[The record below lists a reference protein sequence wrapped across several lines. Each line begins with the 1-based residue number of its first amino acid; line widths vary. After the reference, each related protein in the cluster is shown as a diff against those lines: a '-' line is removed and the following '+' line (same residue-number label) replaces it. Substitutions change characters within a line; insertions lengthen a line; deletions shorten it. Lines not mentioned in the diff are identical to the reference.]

1 MQSDQIRN
9 QILIKKAYPALIR
22 IFIYGDAEVEIN
34 AIASIH
40 ILITQVIQETED
52 DDPYQ
57 LFDEIQQN
65 NDVSKIYE
73 VFIRNINKYTRDCCS
88 MSIGYLYRS
97 REIRDQKMRSDI
109 IQYLKLL
116 TDDSDNQSKT

>member
-1 MQSDQIRN
+1 MNSIT
-9 QILIKKAYPALIR
+9 
-22 IFIYGDAEVEIN
+22 
-34 AIASIH
+34 SIH
-40 ILITQVIQETED
+40 ILITQVIQDTEED
-52 DDPYQ
+52 KLYQ
-57 LFDEIQQN
+57 LFDEIQGC

-73 VFIRNINKYTRDCCS
+73 VFIRNMSKYTRDCCS

-109 IQYLKLL
+109 IQYLILL